1 MEHQLTNEE
10 KEALL
15 AEPDPTYATELRNL
29 IYLHF
34 RLRHD
39 VRCANLME
47 LTWSQIDTSRGIVM
61 LEDSHGEKR
70 TLALSE
76 SLSTLLKDWK
86 KRQSREQQKRSQRSD
101 IQAELVFTGLDGS
114 SLDEEYLSKMVKTT
128 AESAGIKEKVQAII
142 IHKDS

>member
-1 MEHQLTNEE
+1 
-10 KEALL
+10 
-15 AEPDPTYATELRNL
+15 
-29 IYLHF
+29 
-34 RLRHD
+34 
-39 VRCANLME
+39 ME